1 MRARTVLRIHEPMS
15 GVDPVG
21 DITSMTLDIAL
32 GMTVWILKVKMKA
45 FQRLEGLEAKE
56 TGRTMTPT
64 QLRE

>member
-1 MRARTVLRIHEPMS
+1 MS